1 MGVGNWWKV
10 EEKHFRDEDE
20 MVLHN
25 TLNGSYV
32 FAEVTR
38 NDGKSGGRVSSYS
51 INKEVISWL
60 VVMNENSRWFKLDQ
74 ELQKYL

>member
-1 MGVGNWWKV
+1 
-10 EEKHFRDEDE
+10 

-51 INKEVISWL
+51 INKEVIS
-60 VVMNENSRWFKLDQ
+60 
-74 ELQKYL
+74 